1 MNRRTFLAGAVAARA
16 SAAGWRM
23 RLSTSSVMFNSL
35 PVEEA
40 CRRIAA
46 AGYEAVDLWQGE
58 RFKANHL
65 DEALERLG
73 PGGLKAMLE
82 RNRLKLCSFTCFYI
96 GIGRYAEMLGVAGGD
111 GLYIRESRYYG
122 TTGPSSGAT
131 RPKDTAGLRSQI
143 RSVIESLKPSLELA
157 DKYNFQVAIENHSSA
172 ILNSADS
179 FKVFLELATHPRLCI
194 ALAPYHLQRD
204 GIPVEQVIA
213 LVGKRTRFLYAWQNE
228 PEVKQLPGFGSTD
241 FTPWLKA
248 LAEVDYRGYV
258 NPFMHENLKVAPGE
272 RAGMPSDQMSESIVK
287 ARRYL
292 EQCRGKF

>member
-111 GLYIRESRYYG
+111 VGGAIILKKANLDFCADFAN
-122 TTGPSSGAT
+122 TTGLINKT
-131 RPKDTAGLRSQI
+131 
-143 RSVIESLKPSLELA
+143 E
-157 DKYNFQVAIENHSSA
+157 
-172 ILNSADS
+172 
-179 FKVFLELATHPRLCI
+179 
-194 ALAPYHLQRD
+194 
-204 GIPVEQVIA
+204 
-213 LVGKRTRFLYAWQNE
+213 
-228 PEVKQLPGFGSTD
+228 
-241 FTPWLKA
+241 
-248 LAEVDYRGYV
+248 
-258 NPFMHENLKVAPGE
+258 
-272 RAGMPSDQMSESIVK
+272 
-287 ARRYL
+287 
-292 EQCRGKF
+292 